1 MFAILYFYNIT
12 TIRNK
17 FRITLTL
24 IYRLTTSIDWLQLN
38 RSSVN
43 IKRSINKRIN
53 KLFNKKKAETPE
65 NYLINL
71 YQTSYGK
78 RVLIS
83 YITTPFKTVN
93 PFKHQNYITS
103 HIVAESFSELGY
115 DVDVVDFLDRT
126 IPIIYENYDVI
137 FGIGDNFERS
147 FQSPNR
153 NIPRIHFITGAHQD
167 LHNQM
172 SLRSI
177 KDFYRLSNIWLTDEA
192 NVLPE
197 SCYYAMFNADVTI
210 ILAKGFIFE
219 DCKNRFENK
228 LHSLNNNILGIFS
241 SFTTKT
247 KRTSDFLFL
256 SGGRQITKGLYLL
269 LELARLRKDLNFY
282 VVVPHIN
289 DVLETYYKDVLTAE
303 NVFLYKDIRMD
314 GDEMKNIIDTCS
326 YVLAPSYIDGLPG
339 GTIEPMSAGLLP
351 IVSKYC
357 GFEKKRF
364 IIEIDELS
372 VDGLNSAINAAIHL
386 DDHTY
391 FEYINE
397 VKEYTIENFSKS
409 KVKTD
414 LKTILKSELF
424 N

>member
-1 MFAILYFYNIT
+1 M
-12 TIRNK
+12 
-17 FRITLTL
+17 
-24 IYRLTTSIDWLQLN
+24 
-38 RSSVN
+38 N
-43 IKRSINKRIN
+43 IKSSINKRVN
-53 KLFNKKKAETPE
+53 KFFRKKKTETPE
-65 NYLINL
+65 NYIINL

-115 DVDVVDFLDRT
+115 DVDIVDFLDRT
-126 IPIIYENYDVI
+126 IPIAYENYDVI

-147 FQSPNR
+147 FQNPSR

-167 LHNQM
+167 LHNKM
-172 SLRSI
+172 SLKSI
-177 KDFYRLSNIWLTDEA
+177 KDFYQLSNIWLTSEA
-192 NVLPE
+192 NVLAE

-210 ILAKGFIFE
+210 ILAKGFIFD
-219 DCKNRFENK
+219 DCKNRFENRI
-228 LHSLNNNILGIFS
+228 HSLNNNILGIFS
-241 SFTTKT
+241 SFAVKT
-247 KRTSDFLFL
+247 VRTSNFLFL
-256 SGGRQITKGLYLL
+256 SGGRQITKGLPLL
-269 LELARLRKDLNFY
+269 LEVARLRKDLNFY
-282 VVVPHIN
+282 IVVPHIN
-289 DVLETYYKDVLTAE
+289 SILETYYEDVLTAE

-314 GDEMKNIIDTCS
+314 GDEMKNIINNCS

-364 IIEIDELS
+364 MIEIDELS
-372 VDGLNSAINAAIHL
+372 VEGVNSAITSAINL

-397 VKEYTIENFSKS
+397 VKEYTNENFSKS
-409 KVKTD
+409 QVKKQ

>member
-1 MFAILYFYNIT
+1 M
-12 TIRNK
+12 
-17 FRITLTL
+17 
-24 IYRLTTSIDWLQLN
+24 
-38 RSSVN
+38 N

-53 KLFNKKKAETPE
+53 KLFSKKKVETPE
-65 NYLINL
+65 NYIINL
-71 YQTSYGK
+71 YQTNYEK
-78 RVLIS
+78 KVLVS
-83 YITTPFKTVN
+83 YITTPFRAVN
-93 PFKHQNYITS
+93 SFKHQNYITS

-115 DVDVVDFLDRT
+115 DVDIVDFLDQT
-126 IPIIYENYDVI
+126 IPIAYESYDVI

-147 FQSPNR
+147 FQSPSR

-167 LHNQM
+167 LHNEM
-172 SLRSI
+172 SLRSV

-197 SCYYAMFNADVTI
+197 SCYYAMYNADVAI
-210 ILAKGFIFE
+210 ILAKGFIFD
-219 DCKNRFENK
+219 DCKNRFENR

-241 SFTTKT
+241 LFAIKT
-247 KRTSDFLFL
+247 MRTSNFLFL
-256 SGGRQITKGLYLL
+256 SGGRQITKGLSLL
-269 LELARLRKDLNFY
+269 LEVARLRKDLNFY
-282 VVVPHIN
+282 IVVPHIN
-289 DVLETYYKDVLTAE
+289 SILETYYEDVLTAE

-314 GDEMKNIIDTCS
+314 GEEMRNIIEACS

-364 IIEIDELS
+364 IVEMEELS
-372 VDGLNSAINAAIHL
+372 VDGVNSAITSAINL

-397 VKEYTIENFSKS
+397 VKEYAIENFSKS
-409 KVKTD
+409 KVKAH
-414 LKTILKSELF
+414 LKTILKSELS